1 MLNGWGEK
9 SGLLGRNFPLVEKVG
24 VLREKRSRGA
34 QKVQFYFEGEKRY
47 SGGAHV
53 MFGEEEWYLWGT
65 CLIFVRNVVFW
76 WRGGAILCSKV
87 VFGAAS
93 ALFWG
98 AEWYFGGEAVILSG
112 ERTGILVE
120 KMPRTGEQRGGDCP
134 SLGRREVFW
143 EANVFFSGGNGILLE
158 TMPSFDVTFGIFVEK
173 MP

>member
-1 MLNGWGEK
+1 MVFVGHMPYFCEK
-9 SGLLGRNFPLVEKVG
+9 CG
-24 VLREKRSRGA
+24 
-34 QKVQFYFEGEKRY
+34 
-47 SGGAHV
+47 
-53 MFGEEEWYLWGT
+53 
-65 CLIFVRNVVFW
+65 IW

-143 EANVFFSGGNGILLE
+143 EANVLFSGGNGILLE
-158 TMPSFDVTFGIFVEK
+158 TMPSFDVTCGILVEK